1 MVDAAVAILELAGLC
16 ADGQAQ
22 KLVAQADAEDR
33 DIAFQKLFQVSDNL
47 NVFRGIPG
55 AVGEHH
61 AVKPA
66 HDLLGRGER
75 RNGDDLAATLL
86 QLALDIVLH
95 AVVVQRDAVLLLTLG
110 GIGAAFLTGY
120 SPHRVFDDISLHR
133 RDGLLVRLEALGVD
147 HAVHHALAA
156 QLAGQ
161 TAGVDTR
168 QADDLLLLEVFVQ
181 RQAAAPVG
189 GMLRDLAHDKARDP
203 ALAGLVILKI
213 DAVVADQRVG
223 HGDDLAVVGG
233 VGQHLLIAGH
243 AGVEN
248 DLADAL
254 SLVAD
259 GIPLEQGAIRE
270 Q

>member
-1 MVDAAVAILELAGLC
+1 
-16 ADGQAQ
+16 
-22 KLVAQADAEDR
+22 
-33 DIAFQKLFQVSDNL
+33 
-47 NVFRGIPG
+47 
-55 AVGEHH
+55 
-61 AVKPA
+61 
-66 HDLLGRGER
+66 
-75 RNGDDLAATLL
+75 
-86 QLALDIVLH
+86 
-95 AVVVQRDAVLLLTLG
+95 
-110 GIGAAFLTGY
+110 
-120 SPHRVFDDISLHR
+120 
-133 RDGLLVRLEALGVD
+133 
-147 HAVHHALAA
+147 
-156 QLAGQ
+156 
-161 TAGVDTR
+161 
-168 QADDLLLLEVFVQ
+168 
-181 RQAAAPVG
+181 
-189 GMLRDLAHDKARDP
+189 MLRDLAHDKARDP